1 MKEEDM
7 QCKAVKNNG
16 QQCNRETKEGQEY
29 CWQHKDQADQGGRPK
44 KYTSV
49 KQMEKDIEKYF
60 QSCIKQIKDP
70 EAGEITYKQ
79 IRPFTITGLA
89 LALNMDRRTLLNYE
103 KDDKFFPTIKK
114 AKLKCENFAE
124 EQLFK
129 SGTVSGVI
137 FNLKNNYGWKDK
149 QEIDHKGDLE
159 IDVTLEDE

>member
-1 MKEEDM
+1 M
-7 QCKAVKNNG
+7 QCQAIKNNG
-16 QQCNRETKEGQEY
+16 EQCNRKVKKGQQY
-29 CWQHKDQADQGGRPK
+29 CWQHKDQAVQGGRPK
-44 KYTSV
+44 IYNSI
-49 KQMEKDIEKYF
+49 KQMQKDIDKYF
-60 QSCIKQIKDP
+60 KSCIKKIIDP
-70 EAGEITYKQ
+70 ETGEITVEQ

-137 FNLKNNYGWKDK
+137 FNLKNNYNWKDK
-149 QEIDHKGDLE
+149 QEIDHKGDIE

>member
-1 MKEEDM
+1 M

-16 QQCNRETKEGQEY
+16 QQCNREAEEGQQY

-49 KQMEKDIEKYF
+49 KQMQDDIKRYF
-60 QSCIKQIKDP
+60 NSCIKATEDS
-70 EAGEITYKQ
+70 ETGEITYKQ
-79 IRPFTITGLA
+79 IRPFTITGFA

-137 FNLKNNYGWKDK
+137 FNLKNNYGWRDK
-149 QEIDHKGDLE
+149 QEIDHKGEIE

>member
-1 MKEEDM
+1 M
-7 QCKAVKNNG
+7 QSSKKNG
-16 QQCNRETKEGQEY
+16 QQCNREAEEGQQY

-49 KQMEKDIEKYF
+49 KQMQDDIKRYF
-60 QSCIKQIKDP
+60 NSCIKATEDS
-70 EAGEITYKQ
+70 ETGEIKYKQ

-137 FNLKNNYGWKDK
+137 FNLKNNYGWRDK
-149 QEIDHKGDLE
+149 QEIDHKGEIE